1 MSDFYAFLVGFGFAR
16 SCFWFGGVDLFERSF
31 NNGFALFFSAILGLG
46 AIAMWNLYDETRRY
60 SK

>member
-16 SCFWFGGVDLFERSF
+16 SCFWFGGVDLFERSA
-31 NNGFALFFSAILGLG
+31 NNGLALFLSVMFGIG
-46 AIAMWNLYDETRRY
+46 AIAMWNLYDEIKRY